1 MSRTKSRDPK
11 RHWWRGQWISGLA
24 YALAL
29 LAAGC
34 GGGDETALPP
44 SPPVIDITMREYR
57 LDYGRPVP
65 RGRVV
70 FRGHNAGR
78 IKHSLTLLS
87 LPEDFPPLEEE
98 LRNKEASTIAPVANL
113 HALEPG
119 ESDAFAVDL
128 APGRYGL
135 VDFQRGRDR
144 VYNAIKGANSE
155 FRVR

>member
-1 MSRTKSRDPK
+1 M
-11 RHWWRGQWISGLA
+11 
-24 YALAL
+24 
-29 LAAGC
+29 
-34 GGGDETALPP
+34 ALPP
-44 SPPVIDITMREYR
+44 SPRVIDVTMREYR

-87 LPEDFPPLEEE
+87 LPEDFPPLEDE
-98 LRNKEASTIAPVANL
+98 LRNKKSRPIAPVANL
-113 HALEPG
+113 HPLEPG

-144 VYNAIKGANSE
+144 VDNATKGANSE